1 MRYDSNC
8 LFCGIAKH
16 EIPADMVLDHGDVLA
31 FRDINPQ
38 APTHVLVIPREHL
51 GSFEALGDQH
61 DELLASLVRATNQVA
76 RQEGVSGN
84 FRVVTNVGAA
94 AGQSV
99 GHLHL
104 HVLGGRRLHWP
115 PG

>member
-1 MRYDSNC
+1 LTYDPSC
-8 LFCGIAKH
+8 LFCRIAKG
-16 EIPADMVLDHGDVLA
+16 ELPADVVLDRSDVLA

-51 GSFEALGDQH
+51 ASLEALTEGH
-61 DELLASLVRATNQVA
+61 AELLSNLIHATNEVA
-76 RQEGVSGN
+76 RQEGIAGG
-84 FRVVTNVGAA
+84 FRMVTNVGSA

-104 HVLGGRRLHWP
+104 HVLGGRTMHWP